1 MKLETRVF
9 IDIWPIY
16 TTVNL
21 TGRWQIREYNDNIEL
36 YVEVEFTSADLKRLN
51 RAVNFEQYKK
61 IDFVSERNIAVDIIK
76 THEIQEC
83 NRD

>member
-9 IDIWPIY
+9 IDIWPTY

-36 YVEVEFTSADLKRLN
+36 YLEVEFSSADLKVLSRN
-51 RAVNFEQYKK
+51 QIYMYDK